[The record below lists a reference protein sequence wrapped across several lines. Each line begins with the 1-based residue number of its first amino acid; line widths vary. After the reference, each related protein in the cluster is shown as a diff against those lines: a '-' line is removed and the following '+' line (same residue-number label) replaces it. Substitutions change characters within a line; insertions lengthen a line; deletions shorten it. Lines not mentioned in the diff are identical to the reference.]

1 MFKFIWCDSKNNPN
15 ILYFNTWFEQ
25 AIYDNTKR
33 IPAPP
38 PSGGIQSTS
47 FASDPARMNGE
58 TRFNKV
64 SSSASGNWDDF
75 GDFTGPV
82 STNSSNNTQT
92 SKPSGWTTF

>member
-1 MFKFIWCDSKNNPN
+1 M
-15 ILYFNTWFEQ
+15 
-25 AIYDNTKR
+25 

-38 PSGGIQSTS
+38 PSGSIQPTS

-58 TRFNKV
+58 TGLKKV
-64 SSSASGNWDDF
+64 SSNAAGNWDDF

-82 STNSSNNTQT
+82 SSNSSNNTQS